1 MIQLSN
7 PFWLH
12 GVACAGVLPLHRA
25 TLDRRRQL
33 PNAGGVE
40 AARCQIGARLVPDW
54 CQIGARLVPD
64 WCQIGAMVFYM
75 HVAGKMACHS
85 PENRFW
91 SPRNGLWLLDRVA
104 TAPKTRSTTWWRCC
118 SWKAFQ
124 YDYRYSMFCGSA
136 LKFLSIFSNQLSP
149 RSA

>member
-1 MIQLSN
+1 MAIYSGFSHKKWWFSIVMLVYQRVSN

-12 GVACAGVLPLHRA
+12 LVACAGVLPLHRA

-40 AARCQIGARLVPDW
+40 AARCQIGA
-54 CQIGARLVPD
+54 
-64 WCQIGAMVFYM
+64 MVFYM

-91 SPRNGLWLLDRVA
+91 SPRNGLWLSDRVA

-136 LKFLSIFSNQLSP
+136 LKFLSIFLNQLSP